1 MKTKMNKTMLAILK
15 VLDKHTDIIGSGE
28 ISKELRLHGIDL
40 TERTVRY
47 HMKFLDEKGLTEV
60 FGKEGRRITEKGR
73 SELNNSRVS
82 EKLGFVISKIE
93 TYSYQTTIDLDQMKG
108 KVILNISYLPDDR
121 LDDCLKLMSNV
132 FKTPYV
138 MSNRVTIA
146 RSGET
151 VGDVVVPEGR
161 AAIGTV
167 CSVTINGIFLKA
179 GIPVTSRFGGV
190 LEISK
195 GAPKRFLSLIS
206 YEGSSLDPLEVF
218 IKSKMTDVKG
228 AVNTGN
234 GRILASYREIPIV
247 CLDQARELEKKMNE
261 KGISGVLHIGE
272 PNRPVF
278 EVPVGIDKVGVVI
291 VGGLNPLA
299 ILEESGISTESKA
312 MSTLFEFSDLSPF
325 NIG

>member
-1 MKTKMNKTMLAILK
+1 MNKTMLSILK

-28 ISKELRLHGIDL
+28 ISKELKIHGIDL

-47 HMKFLDEKGLTEV
+47 HLKFLDEKGMTEV
-60 FGKEGRRITEKGR
+60 FGKEGRKITDKGR
-73 SELNNSRVS
+73 DELKNSRVL
-82 EKLGFVISKIE
+82 EKVGFVISKIE
-93 TYSYQTTIDLDQMKG
+93 AYSYQTTIDLDTMKG
-108 KVILNISYLPDDR
+108 RVILNISYLPEGR
-121 LDDCLKLMSNV
+121 LDECLRLMSNV

-138 MSNRVTIA
+138 MSDRVIVA
-146 RSGET
+146 RSGQRI
-151 VGDVVVPEGR
+151 GDIVVPHGK

-190 LEISK
+190 LEINK
-195 GAPKRFLSLIS
+195 GVPKRFLSLIS

-218 IKSKMTDVKG
+218 IRSKMTDVTG
-228 AVNTGN
+228 AVNSGN
-234 GRILASYREIPIV
+234 GMILASYREIPTV
-247 CLDQARELEKKMNE
+247 CIDQAKELAKRMKE

-278 EVPVGIDKVGVVI
+278 EVPVGLDKVGVVI

-299 ILEESGISTESKA
+299 LIEESGISTDSKA

-325 NIG
+325 KKA